1 MIWYWNGLKLDFI
14 EYTKF
19 DNIMMNLNKKI
30 WRIIYLAMLNIFIVA
45 WTNAHIYIHEYVK
58 CLDTASVLLV

>member
-1 MIWYWNGLKLDFI
+1 MIWYWDGLKLDFI
-14 EYTKF
+14 EYTEF

-45 WTNAHIYIHEYVK
+45 WTHAHIYIHEDVR
-58 CLDTASVLLV
+58 CLDTASILL